1 MNSTA
6 DRELLMIREFQ
17 APRELVW
24 EAWTNPDH
32 IVHWWG
38 PNGFTN
44 TILEMNVK
52 PGGVW
57 RYIMHGPDGTDYPNR
72 ITFRE
77 VVKPKLLTYRHSSDI
92 ENDPGEFEVT
102 VNFEAKGKATELTMR
117 MVFKTKEMRDFVA
130 NKYGAIEGGNQTMN
144 KLGEYLTRMNL
155 TSKF

>member
-44 TILEMNVK
+44 TIHEMNVK

-77 VVKPKLLTYRHSSDI
+77 VVKPKLLTYRHGSDI

-102 VNFEAKGKATELTMR
+102 VNFEAKGNATELTMR
-117 MVFKTKEMRDFVA
+117 MVFKTKEMRDFVV

-155 TSKF
+155 NS